1 MEAKFFFAALV
12 LNGLS
17 PISGFNQGKVNS
29 FNLFSPKFEELYRI
43 WYVFIHIKTSDV
55 LEQIWPLVSWLMV
68 LTKAKQNWTI
78 FDHTQ
83 KLLLDFF
90 RGEATL

>member
-1 MEAKFFFAALV
+1 MPKTVSGYFCQFQTATRLYGFAHIMEAKFFFAALV
-12 LNGLS
+12 LSALS

-55 LEQIWPLVSWLMV
+55 LEQI
-68 LTKAKQNWTI
+68 
-78 FDHTQ
+78 
-83 KLLLDFF
+83 
-90 RGEATL
+90 

>member
-1 MEAKFFFAALV
+1 MPKTASGYFCQFQTVQTASRFGFAHIMEAKFFFAALV

-43 WYVFIHIKTSDV
+43 
-55 LEQIWPLVSWLMV
+55 
-68 LTKAKQNWTI
+68 
-78 FDHTQ
+78 
-83 KLLLDFF
+83 
-90 RGEATL
+90 

>member
-12 LNGLS
+12 LNALS

-43 WYVFIHIKTSDV
+43 
-55 LEQIWPLVSWLMV
+55 
-68 LTKAKQNWTI
+68 
-78 FDHTQ
+78 
-83 KLLLDFF
+83 
-90 RGEATL
+90 